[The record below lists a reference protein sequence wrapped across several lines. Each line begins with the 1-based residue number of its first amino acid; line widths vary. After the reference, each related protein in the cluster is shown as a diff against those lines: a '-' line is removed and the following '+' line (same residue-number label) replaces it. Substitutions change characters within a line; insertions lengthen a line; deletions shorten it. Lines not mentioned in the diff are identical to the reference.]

1 MTNKHDKDRPTLANE
16 DITTRRSTRRGILR
30 GALAAAAGG
39 VALAVTG
46 EQQPALAAADVDSG
60 SWRDR
65 GDCPRGYGGVWTGIN
80 DSDTGTI
87 TDRSGYGRG
96 APYC

>member
-16 DITTRRSTRRGILR
+16 EITSRRSTRRGLLT

-39 VALAVTG
+39 ATLVVAG
-46 EQQPALAAADVDSG
+46 QQPAHAAADVDSG
-60 SWRDR
+60 NWRDR
-65 GDCPRGYGGVWTGIN
+65 GDCPRGNGGVYTGRT

-87 TDRSGYGRG
+87 TDRAGYGRG